1 MLSNLLDEKGQE
13 KINIILSNLSF
24 PIKCYCV
31 LMVVILLLNSYYL
44 YRITEY
50 MKQINLARN

>member
-13 KINIILSNLSF
+13 KINVILSNLSF
-24 PIKCYCV
+24 PIKCYSV
-31 LMVVILLLNSYYL
+31 LIIAILLLNSYYL

-50 MKQINLARN
+50 MKQINLVRN